1 MKEINANAS
10 AKVQLAFAAKVIA
23 LVGTCVWGYSV
34 IVNRLNTIEMD
45 IARIQHELS
54 LNSEFRIKWPR
65 GEIGALPADATQ
77 DMNIEHLKTRVNKLD
92 EHVDKLRYGVEQK
105 RITIYENKRR
115 TRGLTHP
122 CNRYFK

>member
-1 MKEINANAS
+1 MSESEINESAS

-23 LVGTCVWGYSV
+23 LVGTAVWGYSV

-45 IARIQHELS
+45 QDRMQHELH

-77 DMNIEHLKTRVNKLD
+77 DMKIQHIQSRVDKLD
-92 EHVDKLRYGVEQK
+92 EHVDNLRYGD
-105 RITIYENKRR
+105 R
-115 TRGLTHP
+115 TYRQD
-122 CNRYFK
+122 K